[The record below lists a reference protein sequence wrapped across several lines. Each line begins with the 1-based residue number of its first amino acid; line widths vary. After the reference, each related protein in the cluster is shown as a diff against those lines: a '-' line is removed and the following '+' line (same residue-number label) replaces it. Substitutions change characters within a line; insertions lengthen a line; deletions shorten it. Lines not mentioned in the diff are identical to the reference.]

1 MNENQLTTE
10 AIGQR
15 FLINL
20 NTEWFK
26 RCTLEQQTTINNNT
40 EFNSQV
46 FRFNS
51 VLSLARDNIC
61 LHYPGHSN
69 NKTTK
74 FDTEISRFFMS
85 ASHLSVKHFKH
96 KQHLPPFFSRASVL
110 PRSNV
115 NHTMFLYY
123 FYVHFNSF
131 KESGKVSNCVCN
143 WCFLVV
149 L

>member
-96 KQHLPPFFSRASVL
+96 KQHIPPFFFESFSFATFKRKSHHVSL
-110 PRSNV
+110 L
-115 NHTMFLYY
+115 FLCA
-123 FYVHFNSF
+123 FQFIQRIR
-131 KESGKVSNCVCN
+131 KCIELC
-143 WCFLVV
+143 L
-149 L
+149 